1 MSNKKTYHIFSNSTQ
16 EIMEYLIKKLESRK
30 RNLSNYIHIF
40 DSIDSIEIF
49 YQKKNEISL
58 LFKNLE
64 EELHQ
69 SALAIK
75 ALMIQNKALSHES
88 IEASSIQSKYNKLL
102 KENNFLLLENNFYE
116 RKFNHFNQS
125 NVEININFKPKV
137 AELDEFISKYN
148 QKRINLIFENL
159 ESFNQEWDPDLI
171 LEFRKKYPN
180 CDLVIRLPE
189 YNPRIQ
195 TLLTQKQVPHYYYI
209 FANKWEIFNG
219 LLETSVTDIYVTE
232 DLCFSMDIIQQKA
245 QAKNKKIRVFCDVC
259 QTSWPYEN
267 SLRTFFI
274 RPEDINLYNKY
285 IDVVEF
291 FNAEYDKD

>member
-75 ALMIQNKALSHES
+75 ALMIENKALSHES

-116 RKFNHFNQS
+116 RKFNHFNNNKVKSPKIEKSTFNKGLSKNKFNIS
-125 NVEININFKPKV
+125 NKNKHTPLKKAYSSKMNRIKNYNTKGMKKNNNNLSNDYDYNLDLNETNQLKNVKKIIKDMISNKNKLKEIINEHFK
-137 AELDEFISKYN
+137 SN
-148 QKRINLIFENL
+148 QKKE
-159 ESFNQEWDPDLI
+159 
-171 LEFRKKYPN
+171 K
-180 CDLVIRLPE
+180 
-189 YNPRIQ
+189 
-195 TLLTQKQVPHYYYI
+195 
-209 FANKWEIFNG
+209 
-219 LLETSVTDIYVTE
+219 
-232 DLCFSMDIIQQKA
+232 
-245 QAKNKKIRVFCDVC
+245 
-259 QTSWPYEN
+259 
-267 SLRTFFI
+267 
-274 RPEDINLYNKY
+274 
-285 IDVVEF
+285 
-291 FNAEYDKD
+291 